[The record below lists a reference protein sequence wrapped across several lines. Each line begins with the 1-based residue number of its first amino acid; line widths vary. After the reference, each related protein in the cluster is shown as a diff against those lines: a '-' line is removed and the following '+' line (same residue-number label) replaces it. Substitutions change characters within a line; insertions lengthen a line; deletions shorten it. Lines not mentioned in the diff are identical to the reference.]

1 MDLTCAVDRR
11 DDVSLVELELRN
23 PTRTARRVRVRNR
36 LEGPVLAPRRHGRTE
51 RGWDEDGVTLVVP
64 AGASRGLGYACR
76 APPVDPPA
84 TVTGSEPVDGVPDPE
99 RTAADV
105 VAALGDPR
113 PPGDALPGGD
123 PAPDGTGGGEEG
135 ATGGVETEAETVAD
149 RPSDAVPNPDPESHP
164 DHDTGLDLDRDRDL
178 SRDPDGGRDGSIPP
192 AVGAWLAR
200 LERRVETGGTV
211 DAATLEAVATRAAV
225 LAERAD
231 GGGR

>member
-11 DDVSLVELELRN
+11 DGVSLVTLELRN

-51 RGWDEDGVTLVVP
+51 RGWDGDGVTLVVP
-64 AGASRGLGYACR
+64 AGATQGLGYACR
-76 APPVDPPA
+76 APPVSPPA
-84 TVTGSEPVDGVPDPE
+84 TVTGSEPVETAPDPE

-113 PPGDALPGGD
+113 PPR
-123 PAPDGTGGGEEG
+123 DGVPTGGSPAGG
-135 ATGGVETEAETVAD
+135 AGAVDHGSTGGSETEGTREQT
-149 RPSDAVPNPDPESHP
+149 PDPGPTGPEPEP
-164 DHDTGLDLDRDRDL
+164 DPDP
-178 SRDPDGGRDGSIPP
+178 SADPDGGRDGSIPP

-200 LERRVETGGTV
+200 LERRVETGGSV
-211 DAATLEAVATRAAV
+211 DAATLEAVATRAET